1 MSDRSSSLFF
11 STLGSL
17 DLKFLSSQ
25 TPDTTNC
32 QKLAIFDRKE
42 KIQYLYVT
50 IPDVYY
56 NDLTLL
62 RFSTVCLT
70 PKSKYSTFIVHLN
83 HKKYTR
89 KNSSKGRHFY

>member
-11 STLGSL
+11 FILGSL

-42 KIQYLYVT
+42 KIQYIYVT
-50 IPDVYY
+50 IPDVDKWSYASKVFY
-56 NDLTLL
+56 WI
-62 RFSTVCLT
+62 CLT
-70 PKSKYSTFIVHLN
+70 PKSRYSTFIVHVYE
-83 HKKYTR
+83 KKI
-89 KNSSKGRHFY
+89 

>member
-11 STLGSL
+11 FTLGSL

-42 KIQYLYVT
+42 KIQYIYVT

-62 RFSTVCLT
+62 RFSTVCFD
-70 PKSKYSTFIVHLN
+70 PNFRIQYIYCSFK
-83 HKKYTR
+83 
-89 KNSSKGRHFY
+89 